1 MAVLTIRDET
11 MTGKETSSSV
21 IVDLPD
27 TITVRDLIRWRVR
40 EEVARYNA
48 EPARTFQG
56 LVQPTDAEADLNG
69 WRLRAPRTLDWE
81 KQAEVALKAFS
92 TNGFVVLVSD
102 RQVESLDEVVDV
114 AENDAVAF
122 VRLVPLV
129 GG

>member
-1 MAVLTIRDET
+1 MAVLTVRDES
-11 MTGKETSSSV
+11 MTGRETSSFV
-21 IVDLPD
+21 IIDLPD
-27 TITVRDLIRWRVR
+27 TISVRDLIRWRVR

-48 EPARTFQG
+48 HPDRTFQG

-92 TNGFVVLVSD
+92 TNGFVVLISD